1 MAENSLSTPTTGTTQ
16 NLEALSNEERQFVQK
31 ANNAGLAVSFTPQGA
46 SSALTF
52 LPSSAQIK
60 NATASRQSSPNP
72 EQGLP
77 YTMLLK
83 GKESQAGIG
92 IISEEEAEQIPYLP
106 NMRQSFFAT
115 IPPETKRLVLR
126 ANLSGLN
133 ITAKGS
139 NGKSFLY
146 LAAQNDQARA
156 LMRQELQALETQT
169 ANPFENTPR
178 VSAEPTPAPLTALKT
193 NQHQ

>member
-1 MAENSLSTPTTGTTQ
+1 MAENSLSTPTTGTIQ

-52 LPSSAQIK
+52 FPSSAQIK
-60 NATASRQSSPNP
+60 NAAASRQSSPNP
-72 EQGLP
+72 EKGLP

-106 NMRQSFFAT
+106 NMRQSFFST
-115 IPPETKRLVLR
+115 LTPETKRLVLS

-133 ITAKGS
+133 ITAKGN

-146 LAAQNDQARA
+146 LAPQNDQARA
-156 LMRQELQALETQT
+156 LMRQELQALEKQT
-169 ANPFENTPR
+169 SNLFENTAR

>member
-31 ANNAGLAVSFTPQGA
+31 ANNAGLAVSFTPQG
-46 SSALTF
+46 SSERLTF

-92 IISEEEAEQIPYLP
+92 IVSDEEAEQIPYLA
-106 NMRQSFFAT
+106 NMRQRFFAT
-115 IPPETKRLVLR
+115 LPPKIQRLVLR

-133 ITAKGS
+133 ITAKGN

-146 LAAQNDQARA
+146 LAPQNDQARA
-156 LMRQELQALETQT
+156 LMRQELQALEKQM

-178 VSAEPTPAPLTALKT
+178 VSAEPTPTPLTALKT

>member
-60 NATASRQSSPNP
+60 NAAASRQSSPNS

-92 IISEEEAEQIPYLP
+92 IVSDEEAQQIPYLA
-106 NMRQSFFAT
+106 NMRQRFFLT
-115 IPPETKRLVLR
+115 LPPKIQRLVLM

>member
-1 MAENSLSTPTTGTTQ
+1 MAENSLSTPTTETMQ

-60 NATASRQSSPNP
+60 NAAASRQSSPNP
-72 EQGLP
+72 EKGLS

-92 IISEEEAEQIPYLP
+92 IISEEETEQIPYLP
-106 NMRQSFFAT
+106 NMRQSFFST
-115 IPPETKRLVLR
+115 LTPETKRLVLS

-139 NGKSFLY
+139 NGKSYLY
-146 LAAQNDQARA
+146 LAPQNDQARA
-156 LMRQELQALETQT
+156 LMRQKLQALEKQM